1 MGSLDAPEIKEPES
15 NQQLA
20 RHSTQLINL
29 SRDQFGSIQKMN
41 RQNLR
46 NAGNRTGELQGRVAA
61 GYTQAGGAA
70 VERYGPGLRGSNDGG
85 ARIAGAM
92 SGVAVDQNRRGIAGQ
107 MGLLNDARGQ
117 TTSAMSGLGALS
129 NMEYSRNVADTRR
142 RAGTM

>member
-61 GYTQAGGAA
+61 GYTQAGGAGSDH
-70 VERYGPGLRGSNDGG
+70 ELFDLRRLRINSNHLKPQ
-85 ARIAGAM
+85 
-92 SGVAVDQNRRGIAGQ
+92 SQKNSHFGIV
-107 MGLLNDARGQ
+107 
-117 TTSAMSGLGALS
+117 S
-129 NMEYSRNVADTRR
+129 NV
-142 RAGTM
+142 